1 MAFEYTHKGD
11 EFVFENYI
19 PVAGDELLYILQAG
33 YTSPRPTYYISRKL
47 TVNRIMYVVEYVI
60 GGKGYIIYDG
70 KKYTVGKGDFYML
83 DTTHDHEYFS
93 DKEDPLEKI
102 WINLHGSFIEK
113 NSEAFCFPHL
123 IIQRVDVEENIHTI
137 HKMLKGKTAYEVR
150 EITEQLCIELFKL
163 LNKVYVEYKGIRE
176 HGDRLFNIQNYIQA
190 HITDGVTVEKIC
202 ADNFISKST
211 LYRLFKTELDM
222 SPTEYIKRQK
232 IRIACRILR
241 LTSIDINE
249 IVRQL
254 GFYDNSHFS
263 RTFYSVMNI
272 SPSAYRKS
280 KSQKLL

>member
-19 PVAGDELLYILQAG
+19 PSTSDELLYIHQAG
-33 YTSPRPTYYISRKL
+33 YTSPRSTYHITRKL
-47 TVNRIMYVVEYVI
+47 SMDSILYVVEYVLD
-60 GGKGYIIYDG
+60 GKGYIIYDG
-70 KKYTVGKGDFYML
+70 KKYSVGKGDFYML

-93 DKEDPLEKI
+93 DKDEPLSKI
-102 WINLHGSFIEK
+102 WINLQGSFIEK
-113 NSEAFCFPHL
+113 NAEAFGFSHL
-123 IIQRVDVEENIHTI
+123 MIQHVDVEENILTI
-137 HKMLKGKTAYEVR
+137 HKMLKGKSAYEVR
-150 EITEQLCIELFKL
+150 ELTEQLCIELFKL
-163 LNKVYVEYKGIRE
+163 MNKVYVEYKDVRE
-176 HGDRLFNIQNYIQA
+176 HGDRLFDIQNYIQT

-211 LYRLFKTELDM
+211 LYRLFKTELGM

-280 KSQKLL
+280 KSQKLF